1 MIVSRPA
8 AKVALSPQQTLIAL
22 LLFLMIVLNYLDR
35 QILSVLAPVMRKEIG
50 LTQTDYAFAGNAFLL
65 AYALMYAGSGLILD
79 RVGSRKGLAI
89 FVALWSVASGLHAA
103 IRGFVGL
110 GSDLSV
116 PSWAC

>member
-1 MIVSRPA
+1 TNCTGSCSWKIYVKGGIVTWET
-8 AKVALSPQQTLIAL
+8 Q
-22 LLFLMIVLNYLDR
+22 
-35 QILSVLAPVMRKEIG
+35 
-50 LTQTDYAFAGNAFLL
+50 QTDYAFAGNAFLL